1 LNAEPLTFLIVFA
14 FVLGLMVGSFLN
26 VCIYRIPRGESIVL
40 PSSHCPHCGADIR
53 PYDNIPVVSFLLLA
67 GKCRTCG
74 RGISWQYPAVELLT
88 AFLFSLTVFKVG
100 PDLRTLIFWAFFSA
114 LVVLIL
120 IDLKERILPN
130 VITLPGVLAGLA
142 CSLISPVNDGTAK
155 ALLSLFGWTVPNP
168 RFYSFLDSTIGALVC
183 GGFLWVVAEAY
194 FRIRKIEG
202 LGFGDIKLMGMVGAF
217 LGLKLALF
225 TIMLGSF
232 LGAVVGFA
240 FIRLTGKDS
249 RYELPFGSFLGVSTI
264 VAALWGREVIQWY
277 LNVHR
282 P

>member
-1 LNAEPLTFLIVFA
+1 MNADPITFLIVFA

-40 PSSHCPHCGADIR
+40 PSSHCPHCGADLH
-53 PYDNIPVVSFLLLA
+53 PYDNIPVLSFLLLG

-74 RGISWQYPAVELLT
+74 KEISWQYPAVELLT
-88 AFLFSLTVFKVG
+88 AFLFSITVAKVG
-100 PDLRTLIFWAFFSA
+100 PEGRTLVLWAFFSA
-114 LVVLIL
+114 LIVLIL

-130 VITLPGVLAGLA
+130 VITLPGILAGLA
-142 CSLISPVNDGTAK
+142 CSLISQVDDGTAK
-155 ALLSLFGWTVPNP
+155 GLLGLFGWVVSSV
-168 RFYSFLDSTIGALVC
+168 RLYSFLDSIIGVLVC
-183 GGFLWVVAEAY
+183 GGFLWLVAEVY
-194 FRIRKIEG
+194 FRIRRIEG

-232 LGAVVGFA
+232 LGAVIGFA
-240 FIRLTGKDS
+240 FIKLTGKDS
-249 RYELPFGSFLGVSTI
+249 RYELPFGSFLGVAAI
-264 VAALWGREVIQWY
+264 VAGLWGREIIQWY
-277 LNVHR
+277 LNLHR

>member
-1 LNAEPLTFLIVFA
+1 
-14 FVLGLMVGSFLN
+14 MVGSFLN
-26 VCIYRIPRGESIVL
+26 VCIYRIPHGESIVL
-40 PSSHCPHCGADIR
+40 PSSHCPHCGSDIR
-53 PYDNIPVVSFLLLA
+53 PYDNIPVLSFLLLA
-67 GKCRTCG
+67 GKCRICG
-74 RGISWQYPAVELLT
+74 ERISWQYPVVELLT
-88 AFLFSLTVFKVG
+88 ALLFSVTVAKVG
-100 PDLRTLIFWAFFSA
+100 PDLRTFVFWAFFSA

-130 VITLPGVLAGLA
+130 VITLPVVLAGLA
-142 CSLISPVNDGTAK
+142 CSLFSPVNDGTARD
-155 ALLSLFGWTVPNP
+155 LLSLLGWTIPNV
-168 RFYSFLDSTIGALVC
+168 RLCSFLDSMIGALVC
-183 GGFLWVVAEAY
+183 GGFLWAVAEAY
-194 FRIRKIEG
+194 FRIRRIEG

-232 LGAVVGFA
+232 LGAIVGFA

-277 LNVHR
+277 LNFHR